1 MTTPP
6 PAAARRARPSRPH
19 LVYGGVQVGL
29 SLVVAAATWSAWH
42 NPWATVLWTMLWL
55 PVSHAIALAA
65 GFVMAAQADPTPARR
80 APAGVGIA
88 TWAYE
93 CAASILLLD
102 LYQPW
107 RSAAP
112 LPAPSGPARAV
123 AVLLL
128 HGYGCNRAFW
138 LRFARHLA
146 DAGYQCD
153 AINLGPIFG
162 DIDEYAPQIAGAAQ
176 ALAER
181 TRLPVVI
188 VGHSM
193 GGLAARACLSRH
205 PTLPVAHTITLGSP
219 HFGTL
224 HARHGF
230 GVNVRQMGIGSEW
243 LIALANRE
251 TDAERA
257 HHLDLHVS
265 RQRGVSHAHLGVA
278 RRAQRCARS
287 AGARVARHAS
297 ARPRARARN
306 AGARGPGTA
315 ARRVTRQPAACCGV
329 RATLQDSSATR
340 R

>member
-6 PAAARRARPSRPH
+6 PAAARRAGPSRPH

-162 DIDEYAPQIAGAAQ
+162 DIDEYAPQIAGAAK

-257 HHLDLHVS
+257 RITSIYTYHDNVVYPTRTSVLPGAHNVALDRLGHVS
-265 RQRGVSHAHLGVA
+265 LGT
-278 RRAQRCARS
+278 
-287 AGARVARHAS
+287 H
-297 ARPRARARN
+297 PRARALVLETLERV
-306 AGARGPGTA
+306 AQGLRRGA
-315 ARRVTRQPAACCGV
+315 
-329 RATLQDSSATR
+329 
-340 R
+340 